1 MSEPANSRDSPNVE
15 PQSLRPAGHDVS
27 SSNTEKEED
36 HYLVG
41 EPSYRD
47 ALRQEGTTRP
57 KELSP
62 ESGHSHQTRS
72 TGEPLLWHLGPKD
85 KPILDEG
92 FEASTSSEQAERWNR
107 FKNYGNRRS
116 LENVVNPEVPP
127 SASSQISN
135 TFFTPSPWQVQGP
148 TNPLWPVAGAYQYE
162 QDIFDEDEA
171 PLATDH
177 STSPDERRPK
187 NPVNPSD
194 ESTLT
199 NPILPRL
206 EPTRSPL
213 VTQAHSKS
221 GASNPTKTVKQKK
234 TVSREGKE
242 GKREDTKKKE
252 GLQPSKLTYSSEVE
266 SSGEEKKQ
274 REEKKRTK
282 RSASWSEGSWNR
294 STDDN
299 QGSDNLEGKPPV
311 IVINTGEL
319 SENLEQNAKQQE
331 KVSLHPPR
339 LRKAQT
345 RARMEA
351 R

>member
-27 SSNTEKEED
+27 SSNTEKKED

-41 EPSYRD
+41 ESSYRD

-148 TNPLWPVAGAYQYE
+148 TNPLWPVAGTYQYE

-171 PLATDH
+171 PIATDY

-213 VTQAHSKS
+213 VTPAHSKS

-234 TVSREGKE
+234 TVSREGEE

-266 SSGEEKKQ
+266 SSGEERKQ
-274 REEKKRTK
+274 REEKKRSK

-299 QGSDNLEGKPPV
+299 QGSDNLEGE
-311 IVINTGEL
+311 T
-319 SENLEQNAKQQE
+319 SSDSDQNRGTIRKSRTKR
-331 KVSLHPPR
+331 KV
-339 LRKAQT
+339 T
-345 RARMEA
+345 RNGR
-351 R
+351 RQSK

>member
-1 MSEPANSRDSPNVE
+1 MSEPANPRDSPNVE

-41 EPSYRD
+41 ESSYRD

-127 SASSQISN
+127 SASSQTSN

-148 TNPLWPVAGAYQYE
+148 TN
-162 QDIFDEDEA
+162 
-171 PLATDH
+171 TC
-177 STSPDERRPK
+177 
-187 NPVNPSD
+187 
-194 ESTLT
+194 
-199 NPILPRL
+199 
-206 EPTRSPL
+206 PTRIP
-213 VTQAHSKS
+213 HH
-221 GASNPTKTVKQKK
+221 
-234 TVSREGKE
+234 
-242 GKREDTKKKE
+242 DT
-252 GLQPSKLTYSSEVE
+252 
-266 SSGEEKKQ
+266 
-274 REEKKRTK
+274 
-282 RSASWSEGSWNR
+282 
-294 STDDN
+294 
-299 QGSDNLEGKPPV
+299 
-311 IVINTGEL
+311 
-319 SENLEQNAKQQE
+319 
-331 KVSLHPPR
+331 
-339 LRKAQT
+339 
-345 RARMEA
+345 
-351 R
+351 

>member
-1 MSEPANSRDSPNVE
+1 MSEPTNPRDSPNVE

-41 EPSYRD
+41 ESSYGD

-62 ESGHSHQTRS
+62 ESAHSHQTRS

-85 KPILDEG
+85 KPIFDEG
-92 FEASTSSEQAERWNR
+92 FEASTSSERAERWNR
-107 FKNYGNRRS
+107 FRNYGDRRS

-127 SASSQISN
+127 SASSQLSN
-135 TFFTPSPWQVQGP
+135 TLLTPSPWQVQGP
-148 TNPLWPVAGAYQYE
+148 TNPLWPVAGTYQYE

-171 PLATDH
+171 NIATDY

-213 VTQAHSKS
+213 VTPAHSKS

-234 TVSREGKE
+234 
-242 GKREDTKKKE
+242 
-252 GLQPSKLTYSSEVE
+252 Q
-266 SSGEEKKQ
+266 
-274 REEKKRTK
+274 
-282 RSASWSEGSWNR
+282 
-294 STDDN
+294 
-299 QGSDNLEGKPPV
+299 
-311 IVINTGEL
+311 
-319 SENLEQNAKQQE
+319 
-331 KVSLHPPR
+331 
-339 LRKAQT
+339 
-345 RARMEA
+345 
-351 R
+351 